1 MKGTQFEWR
10 TQARWAAL
18 AVGAVALWLLLV
30 YGIRLAGPRAG
41 IVDGDFVL
49 VASFSPLLIG
59 LLLGLAL
66 HLTGALRRD
75 IAPLEWLPALVLCIP
90 LWIHSESP
98 AWFTPYPE
106 NSSVRLSTVLLA
118 FVGIGCLDAALGVWQ
133 KRGWRFRW
141 KAALALALLAF
152 LAAASEWPGDAAN
165 AVRDATMDQ
174 HMAARFIGV
183 YAPVVLRLAA
193 GALSFPLARRD
204 RPAGIAL
211 LAVGG
216 FCLVVDLAAVVCN
229 RLSIPTMDAPWPF
242 DWILY
247 DENTL
252 SLFSGVFFLGLGAVR
267 RKASRPAV

>member
-90 LWIHSESP
+90 LWMHSESP

-165 AVRDATMDQ
+165 AVRRATNN
-174 HMAARFIGV
+174 ASIPARYIGV
-183 YAPVVLRLAA
+183 YAPPLLRLAA
-193 GALSFPLARRD
+193 GALFFPLARRD

-216 FCLVVDLAAVVCN
+216 FCLAVDLAAVVCN